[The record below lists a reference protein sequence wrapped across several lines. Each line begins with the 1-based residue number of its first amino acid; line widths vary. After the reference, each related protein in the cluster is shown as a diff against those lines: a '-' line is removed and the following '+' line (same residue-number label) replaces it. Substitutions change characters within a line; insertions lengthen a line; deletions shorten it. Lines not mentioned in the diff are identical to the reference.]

1 MSALWSTTGPPAWV
15 SGAALSGLRLLVGL
29 MWLWNVVW
37 KVPPDFGENKKTGL
51 YFWTHLG
58 VEHKVFA
65 PFSWLLE
72 HVVLP
77 NFTAFG
83 WLTFVVESLLAVLLL
98 TGTAVRLA
106 ALIGVGQ
113 SAAIGLTVAEA
124 PNEWPWA
131 YAMMVGI
138 HLVLLLTASNRYA
151 AVDSVRAAAAAGQG
165 RPAARRLLVGWGA
178 VLALIGIAAIVVSS
192 DKGFG
197 APGGDLVGSYKL
209 QVGVGSYNMLAA
221 LILLAIAVL
230 MVVGGLLRSR
240 ILALAAG
247 LLALAAAV
255 SIYVQLGRT
264 QVWLGATA
272 TTAAVFVCAALVAV
286 ATAKP
291 LTAPPGTTTVEETRG

>member
-1 MSALWSTTGPPAWV
+1 LT
-15 SGAALSGLRLLVGL
+15 GLRLLVGL

-37 KVPPDFGENKKTGL
+37 KVPPDFGENKKAGL

-65 PFSWLLE
+65 PFSWLIE

-98 TGTAVRLA
+98 TGTTVRLA

-131 YAMMVGI
+131 YAMMIGI

-165 RPAARRLLVGWGA
+165 RPAARRLLVGWGV
-178 VLALIGIAAIVVSS
+178 VLGLIGIAAIVVSS
-192 DKGFG
+192 DKGFR

-240 ILALAAG
+240 ILALVAG
-247 LLALAAAV
+247 SLALAAAV

-291 LTAPPGTTTVEETRG
+291 LTAPPGTTPVEETRG